1 MVVDG
6 YPEKMGGD
14 GFTPG
19 TQRFA
24 WGLFIISLLLLGPHI
39 LKAFKDPEPEPPR
52 VPFTGQAITF
62 DVGKSVCGPEFQAK
76 NSDLVAALHQKHWKH
91 PNPTKDLNCARS
103 VKITELES
111 SKEKSV
117 IAKVYTKCIHGCK
130 IPDIALSDAA
140 FKKLSKDGGTS
151 LKVTWDFTD

>member
-24 WGLFIISLLLLGPHI
+24 YSLFVLCLLLLGYQIMKEP
-39 LKAFKDPEPEPPR
+39 APEPPR
-52 VPFTGQAITF
+52 VALTGQATIFKVDTS
-62 DVGKSVCGPEFQAK
+62 VNVCGTGVDAK
-76 NSDLVAALHQKHWKH
+76 DTDLVASLHPRHWKH
-91 PNPTKDLNCARS
+91 PNPTKDPNCART

-117 IAKVYTKCIHGCK
+117 IAKVYTKCLTGCK
-130 IPDIALSDAA
+130 IADIALSDAA
-140 FKKLSKDGGTS
+140 FKKLSKDGTS
-151 LKVTWDFTD
+151 IKVTWDFTD

>member
-1 MVVDG
+1 MHTYLTFLQETNARIVSWAKQCNQKVRH
-6 YPEKMGGD
+6 
-14 GFTPG
+14 T
-19 TQRFA
+19 
-24 WGLFIISLLLLGPHI
+24 S
-39 LKAFKDPEPEPPR
+39 PR
-52 VPFTGQAITF
+52 YLALEHTVTGQAITF
-62 DVGKSVCGPEFQAK
+62 DVGKSVCGPEFEAK
-76 NSDLVAALHQKHWKH
+76 DSDLVAALHQKHWKH

-151 LKVTWDFTD
+151 LKVTWDFKD